1 MLKINNF
8 KYLSYNLKTYAKFS
22 LMNFTSSRSGKTG
35 NFDKALKD
43 LKTSLINEINFEKET
58 YKQLNQKELS
68 RFLNNSGFSFEEKNE
83 SSEMTLKKET
93 DSFYITVYFTA
104 KEPLEE
110 NEEQTKEYKYK
121 SYDNLSLE
129 DVEEYEDKLNK
140 EEMFFENSYE
150 FCVEIINKNSSDK
163 SDIDKKE
170 TKLTKEGIYVIG
182 QFFDDNIKIS
192 SLYAGDNI
200 EKIHSHLLTTDPSN
214 SEYFLGPKF
223 DDLDTE
229 FQTYF
234 INFLSEDI
242 GVDIKLL
249 RMIEVLSQ
257 DKDQRLYMQWLK
269 DVNNFLK
276 LQTMKFNV

>member
-1 MLKINNF
+1 MFKIKNF
-8 KYLSYNLKTYAKFS
+8 KPLSYILKTYTKLS
-22 LMNFTSSRSGKTG
+22 IKSFTTYKAGKTG

-43 LKTSLINEINFEKET
+43 LKTSLTNELNFEKET

-68 RFLNNSGFSFEEKNE
+68 RFLKNSGFSYEENSE

-93 DSFYITVYFTA
+93 DLFYVTIYFTA

-110 NEEQTKEYKYK
+110 TEEQTKEYKYK
-121 SYDNLSLE
+121 SYDSLNLD
-129 DVEEYEDKLNK
+129 DVEEYEDKMNK
-140 EEMFFENSYE
+140 EEMLFENSYE
-150 FCVEIINKNSSDK
+150 FCVEIINKQQSNKEDIK
-163 SDIDKKE
+163 SK
-170 TKLTKEGIYVIG
+170 TAKEGIYVIG
-182 QFFDDNIKIS
+182 QYFNDNIKIS

-200 EKIHSHLLTTDPSN
+200 ENIHSHLLTTDPSN

-234 INFLSEDI
+234 LNFLAENI
-242 GVDIKLL
+242 GLDIKLL

-276 LQTMKFNV
+276 